1 MVDEISM
8 KRSFLILLLP
18 VILIALTSCGADKLN
33 KSAVQKQTNT
43 LTANECSFTSLGPPA
58 CGMDG
63 KDYLNGEH
71 AECFTTIK
79 SIGHCDCSTHTVCA
93 NGVDYNE
100 CDAKAQNLTI
110 SKYIPCAATEL

>member
-1 MVDEISM
+1 M
-8 KRSFLILLLP
+8 KRSFIIFLLPVFLILLS
-18 VILIALTSCGADKLN
+18 SCGADKLK
-33 KSAVQKQTNT
+33 KSASKNQAST
-43 LTANECSFTSLGPPA
+43 LTTNECSFTSLGPPA

-79 SIGHCDCSTHTVCA
+79 SIGHCDCSSHTVCA

-100 CDAKAQNLTI
+100 CDAKALKLTI
-110 SKYIPCAATEL
+110 SKYIPCSATEL